1 MSSVI
6 TISGQHGSGRKELGE
21 MIASSLGVP
30 FYGDNLA
37 AMIAEEGK
45 VDLSL
50 VEAMDQVEP
59 DTEEESV
66 LHVAQNRTSLT
77 KSIYKAQETVIR
89 RLAQEGPCVIVERC
103 SETILPDAVN
113 IFVYA
118 DLEYRIGRIMKVHPE
133 LSRYSLKAHVLS
145 VDKRR
150 QAYCDACT
158 PGKWGKMETYDICL
172 NSGLVGLEGCL
183 GVALEYIKGV
193 K

>member
-1 MSSVI
+1 MKNVI

-21 MIASSLGVP
+21 MIAARLGIP

-37 AMIAEEGK
+37 AMIAEEGG
-45 VDLSL
+45 VDLAA

-66 LHVAQNRTSLT
+66 LHVAQNQTSLT

-150 QAYCDACT
+150 QAYCDACA

-172 NSGLVGLEGCL
+172 NGGLVGLEGCL
-183 GVALEYIKGV
+183 GVAMEYIKGV